1 MAGPNLTREEP
12 VRVSCLQEN
21 LAKGLSIVGRA
32 VSSRSTLPVLGNILI
47 EAKDNELRLAA
58 TNLEI
63 GVNCWIA
70 AKVEDEGS
78 ITVPARL
85 LTDFVNNLPPER
97 VDLELAVRTQTLH
110 VHCSRYDANMK
121 GIDAADFPIIP
132 TAGSGD
138 DDQDDALEGTRIEL
152 ETSGL
157 RKMIDQVT
165 FAASSDESRPIL
177 TGVEVHFQTERLTMA
192 ATDGYR
198 LSLRSIHLDKP
209 FADED
214 MTVIV
219 PARSLG
225 ELGRVIADADA
236 EKPVQVLV
244 TQARNQIIFQIWGKG
259 ANRGGFHRV
268 ELASQLI
275 DARFPDYRAIIPKSH
290 STRTVVDTAA
300 LLKAVRVSQLFA
312 RDNANIIRLAV
323 IPGNGEGQG
332 HVKLT
337 ATSAEMGDSVNEL
350 DAMVE
355 GDDLE
360 IAFDARFLIDVL
372 NQIDEP
378 QVVLETTQNT
388 RPGTIRPLGM
398 GEDEFLHVVMPMHP
412 PR

>member
-1 MAGPNLTREEP
+1 M
-12 VRVSCLQEN
+12 RVSCLQEN

-32 VSSRSTLPVLGNILI
+32 VSSRSTLPVLGNILL

-63 GVNCWIA
+63 GVNCWIG

-110 VHCSRYDANMK
+110 VRCARYDANMK

-132 TAGSGD
+132 TAGASD
-138 DDQDDALEGTRIEL
+138 DDQESALEGTRIEL
-152 ETSGL
+152 ETVGL

-177 TGVEVHFQTERLTMA
+177 TGVEVSFQTERLTMA

-198 LSLRSIHLDKP
+198 LSLRSVHLDKP
-209 FADED
+209 FADD
-214 MTVIV
+214 SMTVIV

-225 ELGRVIADADA
+225 ELGRIIADADT
-236 EKPVQVLV
+236 ERPVQVLV

-259 ANRGGFHRV
+259 GTRAGFHRV

-290 STRTVVDTAA
+290 TTRTVVDTAA
-300 LLKAVRVSQLFA
+300 FLKAVRVAQLFA
-312 RDNANIIRLAV
+312 RDNANIIRVAV
-323 IPGNGEGQG
+323 GPGNGQGQG
-332 HVKLT
+332 FVKLT

-355 GDDLE
+355 GNDLE